1 MIKTTLRTHGVHRTA
16 AAAAAIT
23 GALLFAACAST
34 PPEPTV
40 ALTAAE
46 QAIATADRT
55 PATKGVTPELT
66 EAREKLTAAH
76 AAAQKKDM
84 VLSERLAKESRI
96 DAELA
101 LARSQAAAAQTVNDE
116 MKRSNATLAQE
127 MQRNSG
133 AGK

>member
-1 MIKTTLRTHGVHRTA
+1 ML
-16 AAAAAIT
+16 
-23 GALLFAACAST
+23 AACATT

-40 ALTAAE
+40 ALKAAE

-55 PATKGVTPELT
+55 PSTKGVAPELT
-66 EAREKLTAAH
+66 EAREKLTAAQG
-76 AAAQKKDM
+76 AAQKKDM
-84 VLSERLAKESRI
+84 ALSERLAKESRI

-101 LARSQAAAAQTVNDE
+101 LAKSQATAAQTVNEE

-133 AGK
+133 AK

>member
-1 MIKTTLRTHGVHRTA
+1 MTTQIQRAPGATRLTTTA
-16 AAAAAIT
+16 AALA
-23 GALLFAACAST
+23 GVLLFAACAST

-40 ALTAAE
+40 ALKAAE

-55 PATKGVTPELT
+55 PSPRVAPELT

-76 AAAQKKDM
+76 SAAAKKDM
-84 VLSERLAKESRI
+84 AMSERLAMESRI

-101 LARSQAAAAQTVNDE
+101 LARTQAAAAQTVNDE

-127 MQRNSG
+127 MQRTSG
-133 AGK
+133 AK